1 MTRKDIF
8 FLTGLIILS
17 TGVILLSIID
27 RSDSPQMII
36 GLLLGFF
43 GLIISFQN
51 KTILTQ
57 RNLFLIFG
65 LGILLRVF
73 FTFDAPRFSDDFYRF
88 LWDGRATTLGL
99 NPFDKTPEEVCKDT
113 SIRNIQL
120 CEEQYGLD
128 LETIPRGKLNSEDV
142 YTIYPPVNQCVYAL
156 SSSIGKEKSMKT
168 VVAMKWI
175 MLIFEILTFF
185 LLKSLIAFTGKQNR
199 TILLYWLN
207 PIVIMELAGNL
218 HFEGVAITFIL
229 ATLYFLRR
237 QNYLVASIPLALAFC
252 TKLTPAILGL
262 VALKRMS
269 LKKWLLWGVVSG
281 VLAVILFSLFLNSEN
296 VGNFFASMKLYTRR
310 FEFNASIYYVLLK
323 LQKMLPEAN
332 IVGLYSYWL
341 PLILATAVLSVNFVR
356 RNYTLTE
363 RFFLALFLYFVF
375 SKVVHPWYITPL
387 IALTPLVRWNFAIL
401 WSGMIGFTYLSYGGQ
416 AFEEQYWISFLS
428 YAILFVFAY
437 LEIKKKRTQE
447 TNKENS
453 IL

>member
-8 FLTGLIILS
+8 FLAGL
-17 TGVILLSIID
+17 ILLSSGVIVLSFID
-27 RSDSPQMII
+27 RSDSLQMIV
-36 GLLLGFF
+36 GLILGFF
-43 GLIISFQN
+43 GLIVSFQY
-51 KTILTQ
+51 KKVLTQ

-65 LGILLRVF
+65 LGILLRVL

-88 LWDGRATTLGL
+88 LWDGRATALGL
-99 NPFDKTPEEVCKDT
+99 NPFDKTPEEVCTDT
-113 SIRNIQL
+113 SIKNIQL

-142 YTIYPPVNQCVYAL
+142 YTIYPPVNQGIYAL
-156 SSSIGKEKSMKT
+156 SSSIGKEKPMKT
-168 VVAMKWI
+168 IVAMKWI
-175 MLIFEILTFF
+175 MLIFEIVTFF
-185 LLKSLIAFTGKQNR
+185 LLRSLIIFTGNPNR

-207 PIVIMELAGNL
+207 PIVIMELVGNL
-218 HFEGVAITFIL
+218 HFEGIAITFIL
-229 ATLYFLRR
+229 ATLYFLRK
-237 QNYLVASIPLALAFC
+237 QNHLAAAIPMALAFC

-269 LKKWLLWGVVSG
+269 FKKWLLWGVISG
-281 VLAVILFSLFLNSEN
+281 VLALILFSLFLNSEN
-296 VGNFFASMKLYTRR
+296 VSNFFASMKLYTRR

-332 IVGLYSYWL
+332 IVGLYNYWL
-341 PLILATAVLSVNFVR
+341 PLILATAVLSINFVK

-363 RFFLALFLYFVF
+363 RFFLALFLYLVF

-387 IALTPLVRWNFAIL
+387 IALTPVVRWNFAIL
-401 WSGMIGFTYLSYGGQ
+401 WSGMIGFTYLSYGGR

-428 YAILFVFAY
+428 YTVLFVFAY
-437 LEIKKKRTQE
+437 LELMKKRTHE
-447 TNKENS
+447 TSTENS